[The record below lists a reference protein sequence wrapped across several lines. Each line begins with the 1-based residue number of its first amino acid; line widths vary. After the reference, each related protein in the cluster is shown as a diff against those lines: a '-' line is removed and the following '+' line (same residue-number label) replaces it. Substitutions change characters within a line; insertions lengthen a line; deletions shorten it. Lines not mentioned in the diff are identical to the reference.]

1 MYSFH
6 IDARKVMKKKGRK
19 NSWAATAQVLA
30 GGIAKSAQMSTL
42 LTPQQ
47 TKKKA
52 NFSFPG

>member
-1 MYSFH
+1 MYISH

-30 GGIAKSAQMSTL
+30 GGIAKSAQMSTQI

-47 TKKKA
+47 TKKK
-52 NFSFPG
+52 G

>member
-1 MYSFH
+1 MYSSH

-42 LTPQQ
+42 LTQQ

>member
-1 MYSFH
+1 
-6 IDARKVMKKKGRK
+6 MKKKGRK

-47 TKKKA
+47 TKKK
-52 NFSFPG
+52 G